1 MTDAV
6 LSPRRSAPSNA
17 GALIREWRERRRLSQ
32 LDLACEAGVSTRHLS
47 FLETGRA
54 RPSRDMLLHLAEA
67 LKAPLRARNALLL
80 AAGFAPAY
88 AERSLEDPAL
98 SGVRRA
104 IELVLKAHEPFPAL
118 LVDRGWRMLAAN
130 AALPPLLAGVADWL
144 LQPPVNVLR
153 LSLHPD
159 GLGPRIANYG
169 EWRAHILE
177 RLENQIEA
185 TADPE
190 LDALRTEL
198 AAYPAPPEEPGEATE
213 GAQAGLGG
221 VAVPLR
227 IRTEAHGVLAFFS
240 TTTVFGTPLD
250 ITLAELALETFL
262 PADAHT
268 GEVLRRLAA
277 EPR

>member
-118 LVDRGWRMLAAN
+118 VVDRGWRMLAAN
-130 AALPPLLAGVADWL
+130 GALAPLLAGVADWL

-153 LSLHPD
+153 LSLHPE

-177 RLENQIEA
+177 RLENQVEA

-190 LDALRTEL
+190 LEALRTEL
-198 AAYPAPPEEPGEATE
+198 AAYPTPQQDAGERPGGAEAE
-213 GAQAGLGG
+213 LGG

-227 IRTEAHGVLAFFS
+227 IRTEAYGVLAFFS

-262 PADAHT
+262 PADART
-268 GEVLRRLAA
+268 GEVLRRLAG